1 MQVLYRSG
9 CKVPVK
15 YAARLL
21 ALLSVALWTVNC
33 TAQTLSAEERLAA
46 IRNSL
51 VEVALQGPI
60 QVQSTAWIDS
70 TGALHEASSF
80 RSGMQV
86 RGVRVS
92 GYERDAQGEP
102 RADVRIDRQAALANR
117 VSSSVPSPQNCI
129 DNAQAG
135 RLQHLVALQWS
146 VPTTWGTDELPLLES
161 ARTVL
166 TGYWQQVANDSKVW
180 RLIEAKD
187 KPEDRG
193 RSDYESALLGSG
205 VDHTPWRLKLTLQP
219 NTKGQRPDAQPIS
232 VRLVAS
238 LSAQDQAQ
246 PILQTSIPLTLQ
258 GERGNWGMPR
268 LDQATQD
275 VLRQQ
280 LDAWAQALKQNLAC
294 QAVRPQVTRNSDT
307 DIRINAGFAAGVRRG
322 DEWLLVDERQ
332 FPGKL
337 LEAGVAAQSVLAR
350 VKSVAEHQAQ
360 LELLAGPAQ
369 LVQTR
374 WRAMST
380 D

>member
-1 MQVLYRSG
+1 MHVLYRSG
-9 CKVPVK
+9 FKAPFK

-21 ALLSVALWTVNC
+21 AFLFVTVWTANC

-51 VEVALQGPI
+51 VEVALQGSI
-60 QVQSTAWIDS
+60 QVQSTAWIDAK
-70 TGALHEASSF
+70 GALQEASSF

-102 RADVRIDRQAALANR
+102 RADVQIDSQAALTNR
-117 VSSSVPSPQNCI
+117 ASESVPSPQNCL
-129 DNAQAG
+129 DNARTG

-161 ARTVL
+161 ARTLL
-166 TGYWQQVANDSKVW
+166 TGYWQQVASDSKVW
-180 RLIEAKD
+180 RLIEPKD
-187 KPEDRG
+187 NPEDRD
-193 RSDYESALLGSG
+193 RSAYESALLGSG
-205 VDHTPWRLKLTLQP
+205 VDHTPWRLKLMLQP
-219 NTKGQRPDAQPIS
+219 VTRGQRRDAQPIS

-246 PILQTSIPLTLQ
+246 PILQTSVALTLQ

-268 LDQATQD
+268 LDETTQYL
-275 VLRQQ
+275 LRQQ

-294 QAVRPQVTRNSDT
+294 QAVLPQVTRNSDT
-307 DIRINAGFAAGVRRG
+307 DIRINAGSAAGVRRG
-322 DEWLLVDERQ
+322 DEWLLVDDRQ